1 MGHDAQLIFFESKI
15 KSLQHDVSAI
25 VQILFLSQIKI
36 IDLFVGNFYT
46 IQTQ

>member
-1 MGHDAQLIFFESKI
+1 MGHDAANFLWEQN